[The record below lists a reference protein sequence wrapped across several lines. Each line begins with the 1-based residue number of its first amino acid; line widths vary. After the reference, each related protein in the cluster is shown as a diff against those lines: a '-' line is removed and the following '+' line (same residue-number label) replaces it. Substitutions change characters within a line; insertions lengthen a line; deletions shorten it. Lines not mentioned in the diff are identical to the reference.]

1 LNQPHRRARKRRSSR
16 SIFRQRMRRAAAAL
30 ALLTVL
36 GTSVLW
42 ISFHLPSR
50 WYPSSNQ
57 SQSEWEQGDLSENLA
72 ALAATSVSAPAPL
85 PQRVVYPY
93 SVVPGGIQAP
103 EELREVSEHDRVVG
117 EHYAGFDF
125 RNAHMIE
132 LQEPKLVY
140 LSYRIGN
147 RIFWTKHKVSLR
159 KGEKLITDGNI
170 TARTRCA
177 NQISPVAVEAISP
190 AEPPMEKFEEPV
202 LMAGSAIQV
211 PFPEAT
217 LPQGPPPAAPGS
229 PFPGG
234 FFPPLVPPGVPVAV
248 CPPTK
253 KKEGEVGVRLAKTLP
268 CTKPSPPS
276 PVPEPSTI
284 LLMASGIA
292 GVYLRYRKSVSQ
304 GIARIAAQL

>member
-1 LNQPHRRARKRRSSR
+1 LDHPDRRVRKRRSRR
-16 SIFRQRMRRAAAAL
+16 SIFRRRMRRAAAAL
-30 ALLTVL
+30 AALTVL
-36 GTSVLW
+36 GAGVLW
-42 ISFHLPSR
+42 LSIHLPSQ
-50 WYPSSNQ
+50 WYSSSNQ

-93 SVVPGGIQAP
+93 SVVPGGIRAP

-132 LQEPKLVY
+132 LQEAKLVY

-147 RIFWTKHKVSLR
+147 RIFWTKHMVSLR
-159 KGEKLITDGNI
+159 KGEKLITDGKI

-177 NQISPVAVEAISP
+177 NQISPVAVEGISP
-190 AEPPMEKFEEPV
+190 VEPPLETFEEPIV
-202 LMAGSAIQV
+202 MAGSAIQV

-217 LPQGPPPAAPGS
+217 LPQGPPPPVSPGI

-234 FFPPLVPPGVPVAV
+234 FFPPLVPPAVPVAA

-253 KKEGEVGVRLAKTLP
+253 KKEGGVRLAKTP
-268 CTKPSPPS
+268 ACTKPSPPS

-284 LLMASGIA
+284 LLVASGIA
-292 GVYLRYRKSVSQ
+292 GVYLRYRRPVSQ
-304 GIARIAAQL
+304 RTERIESGL